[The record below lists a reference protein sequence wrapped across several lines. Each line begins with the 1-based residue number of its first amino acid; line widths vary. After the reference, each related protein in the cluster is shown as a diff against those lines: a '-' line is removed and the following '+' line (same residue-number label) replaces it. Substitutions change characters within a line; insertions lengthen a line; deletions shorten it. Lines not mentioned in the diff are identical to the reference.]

1 MTLLSESV
9 KNEFNELIVSKL
21 NDGHKLQDIQVSDLH
36 SISVGCSYVDC
47 ANWLDTFK
55 AKFGLHA
62 ATKQPVW
69 FDAFLVQINS
79 AATNIWPRISE
90 QMQAE
95 INQIRKSE
103 KEVSSELQSQLT
115 DALNQ
120 LSNYEKKICFLNAE
134 IENLQASTTESMT
147 EETNELISSLKESC
161 RQSEECLKHL
171 TTAHLKTEQALEL
184 TIANLKD
191 ELENQTDSLEELENT
206 YNELYILSEEK
217 DEQIKNLNDEL
228 IKLNASLKQ
237 KNDEVENLTTANSD
251 SKVKIN
257 ELKDKVETLSKA
269 QTPDSKNTLKLEAKI
284 EKQKVTIKD
293 LNTRIIENEK
303 RTSILVTQNTKQAEQ
318 ITSSTERLM
327 GLSEALFKAESDCE
341 VLRVKLTAL
350 EPESGV

>member
-1 MTLLSESV
+1 
-9 KNEFNELIVSKL
+9 
-21 NDGHKLQDIQVSDLH
+21 
-36 SISVGCSYVDC
+36 
-47 ANWLDTFK
+47 
-55 AKFGLHA
+55 
-62 ATKQPVW
+62 
-69 FDAFLVQINS
+69 
-79 AATNIWPRISE
+79 
-90 QMQAE
+90 
-95 INQIRKSE
+95 
-103 KEVSSELQSQLT
+103 
-115 DALNQ
+115 
-120 LSNYEKKICFLNAE
+120 
-134 IENLQASTTESMT
+134 
-147 EETNELISSLKESC
+147 
-161 RQSEECLKHL
+161 
-171 TTAHLKTEQALEL
+171 
-184 TIANLKD
+184 LKD